1 MTDQYGRPVRY
12 LRISLTDRCNLRCR
26 YCMPEQGVDLCA
38 HADLL
43 RYEEIVAIARAAL
56 ACGID
61 TFKLTGG
68 EPLVRRGVPLL
79 VAALKELPG
88 TRQVTLTTNGLLLGD
103 QLDALVAAGLDA
115 VNVSLDTLDET
126 QYHTLTRRAFA
137 PGAVVDTVRAAAR
150 RLPVKINAV
159 LLPET
164 ADQWLPLARLAAD
177 PGVDVRF
184 IEQMPIG
191 KGQADPGLA
200 GDKVLAALRQ
210 AWPDLAPCHEPRGN
224 GPAHYYKSAGLTGR
238 IGFIDAVSHRF
249 CASCNRLRLTCTGM
263 LRPCLCYDDG
273 TDLRALLRGGAGPD
287 ELKKAV
293 EQAIAAKPEGH
304 CFGAGHGSRQT
315 MNRIGG

>member
-1 MTDQYGRPVRY
+1 MTDQYGRQVRY

-26 YCMPEQGVDLCA
+26 YCMPEQGVDLCP

-56 ACGID
+56 DCGID

-68 EPLVRRGVPLL
+68 EPLVRRNVPVL

-191 KGQADPGLA
+191 KGEADPGLA

-210 AWPDLAPCHEPRGN
+210 AWPDLAPCDEPRGN
-224 GPAHYYKSAGLTGR
+224 GPAHYYKSAGLAGR

-249 CASCNRLRLTCTGM
+249 CASCNRLRLTCTGV

>member
-1 MTDQYGRPVRY
+1 MTDQYGRQVRY

-56 ACGID
+56 DCGMD

-68 EPLVRRGVPLL
+68 EPLVRRGVPVL
-79 VAALKELPG
+79 VAALKKLPG

-115 VNVSLDTLDET
+115 VNVSLDTLNET

-164 ADQWLPLARLAAD
+164 ADQWLPLARLAHD
-177 PGVDVRF
+177 PGVDVRV

-191 KGQADPGLA
+191 KGEADPGLT

-210 AWPDLAPCHEPRGN
+210 TWPDLVPCHEHRGN
-224 GPAHYYKSAGLTGR
+224 GPAHYYKSAELTGR

>member
-1 MTDQYGRPVRY
+1 MTDQYGRQVRY

-56 ACGID
+56 DCGID

-68 EPLVRRGVPLL
+68 EPLVRRGVPVL
-79 VAALKELPG
+79 VAALKKLPG

-115 VNVSLDTLDET
+115 VNVSLDTLDEP

-164 ADQWLPLARLAAD
+164 ADQWLPLACLAAD

-191 KGQADPGLA
+191 KGEVDPGLA
-200 GDKVLAALRQ
+200 GDKVLAALRRE
-210 AWPDLAPCHEPRGN
+210 WPDLAPCDEKRGN

-273 TDLRALLRGGAGPD
+273 TDLRALLRSGAGPD

-304 CFGAGHGSRQT
+304 CFGAGYGSRQT

>member
-1 MTDQYGRPVRY
+1 MTDQYGRQVRY

-26 YCMPEQGVDLCA
+26 YCMPEQGVDLCP

-68 EPLVRRGVPLL
+68 EPLVRRGVPVL

-126 QYHTLTRRAFA
+126 QYHTLTRRTFA

-191 KGQADPGLA
+191 KGEADPGLA
-200 GDKVLAALRQ
+200 GDKVLAALRRE
-210 AWPDLAPCHEPRGN
+210 WPDLTPCHEPRGN
-224 GPAHYYKSAGLTGR
+224 GPAHYYKSAELTGR

>member
-56 ACGID
+56 DCGID

-68 EPLVRRGVPLL
+68 EPLVRRGVPVL

-150 RLPVKINAV
+150 VLPVKVNAV

-191 KGQADPGLA
+191 KGEADPGLA
-200 GDKVLAALRQ
+200 GDKVLAVLRQ
-210 AWPDLAPCHEPRGN
+210 AWPDLAPCNEPRGN
-224 GPAHYYKSAGLTGR
+224 GPAHYYKSAELTGR

-273 TDLRALLRGGAGPD
+273 TDLRALLRSGAGPD
-287 ELKKAV
+287 KLKNAV

-304 CFGAGHGSRQT
+304 CFGSGHGSRQT

>member
-56 ACGID
+56 DCGID

-68 EPLVRRGVPLL
+68 EPLVRRGVPVL

-88 TRQVTLTTNGLLLGD
+88 TRQVTLTTNGLLLGE

-150 RLPVKINAV
+150 VLPVKVNAV

-191 KGQADPGLA
+191 KGEADPGLA
-200 GDKVLAALRQ
+200 RDKVLAVLRQ
-210 AWPDLAPCHEPRGN
+210 AWPDLAPCNEPRGN
-224 GPAHYYKSAGLTGR
+224 GPAHYYKSAELTGR

-273 TDLRALLRGGAGPD
+273 TDLRALLRSGAGPD
-287 ELKKAV
+287 KLKNAV

-304 CFGAGHGSRQT
+304 CFGSGHGSRQT

>member
-1 MTDQYGRPVRY
+1 MTDQYGRQVRY

-56 ACGID
+56 DCGMD

-68 EPLVRRGVPLL
+68 EPLVRRGVPVL
-79 VAALKELPG
+79 VAALKKLPG

-164 ADQWLPLARLAAD
+164 ADQWLPLARLAHD
-177 PGVDVRF
+177 PGVDVRV

-191 KGQADPGLA
+191 KGEADPGLT

-210 AWPDLAPCHEPRGN
+210 TWPDLVPCHEHRGN
-224 GPAHYYKSAGLTGR
+224 GPAHYYKSAELTGR

-249 CASCNRLRLTCTGM
+249 CASCNRLLLTCTGM

>member
-1 MTDQYGRPVRY
+1 MTDQYGRQVRY

-56 ACGID
+56 DCGID

-68 EPLVRRGVPLL
+68 EPLVRRGVPVL
-79 VAALKELPG
+79 VAALKALPG

-126 QYHTLTRRAFA
+126 QYHTLTRRVFA

-164 ADQWLPLARLAAD
+164 AAQWLPLARLAAD
-177 PGVDVRF
+177 PGGVGRVVG
-184 IEQMPIG
+184 EMPIG
-191 KGQADPGLA
+191 KGEADPGLA

-224 GPAHYYKSAGLTGR
+224 GPAHYYKSAELTGR

>member
-1 MTDQYGRPVRY
+1 MTDQYGRQVRY

-56 ACGID
+56 DCGID

-68 EPLVRRGVPLL
+68 EPLARRGVPVL

-88 TRQVTLTTNGLLLGD
+88 TRQVTLTTNGLLLGE

-150 RLPVKINAV
+150 VLPVKVNAV

-191 KGQADPGLA
+191 KGEAAPGLA
-200 GDKVLAALRQ
+200 GDKVLAVLRQ
-210 AWPDLAPCHEPRGN
+210 AWPDLAPCNEPRGN

-273 TDLRALLRGGAGPD
+273 TDLRALLRSGAGPD
-287 ELKKAV
+287 KLKNAV

-304 CFGAGHGSRQT
+304 CFGSGHGSRQT

>member
-38 HADLL
+38 HTDLL
-43 RYEEIVAIARAAL
+43 RYEEIVDIARAAL
-56 ACGID
+56 DCVID

-68 EPLVRRGVPLL
+68 EPLVRRGVPVL
-79 VAALKELPG
+79 VAALKKLPG

-164 ADQWLPLARLAAD
+164 TDQWLPLARLAHD

-200 GDKVLAALRQ
+200 GDKVLAVLRQ
-210 AWPDLAPCHEPRGN
+210 AWPDLVPCHEHRGN
-224 GPAHYYKSAGLTGR
+224 GPAHYYKSAELAGR

>member
-56 ACGID
+56 DCGID

-68 EPLVRRGVPLL
+68 EPLARRGVPVL

-137 PGAVVDTVRAAAR
+137 PGAVVDTVRAAAQ

-191 KGQADPGLA
+191 KGEADPGLA
-200 GDKVLAALRQ
+200 GDKVLAVLRQ
-210 AWPDLAPCHEPRGN
+210 AWPDLAPCNEPRGN

-273 TDLRALLRGGAGPD
+273 TDLRALLRSGAGPD
-287 ELKKAV
+287 KLKNAV

-304 CFGAGHGSRQT
+304 CFGSGHGSRQT

>member
-1 MTDQYGRPVRY
+1 MRDQFQREITY
-12 LRISLTDRCNLRCR
+12 LRISVTDLCNLRCR
-26 YCMPEQGVDLCA
+26 YCMPEEGVCK
-38 HADLL
+38 L
-43 RYEEIVAIARAAL
+43 RHEDVLSYEEITEIAAAAAEL
-56 ACGID
+56 GV
-61 TFKLTGG
+61 TKLRVTGG
-68 EPLVRRGVPLL
+68 EPLVRPGVAGLCASL
-79 VAALKELPG
+79 SALPG
-88 TRQVTLTTNGLLLGD
+88 IREVVMTTNGVLLERY
-103 QLDALVAAGLDA
+103 AGELA
-115 VNVSLDTLDET
+115 RAGVRRVNVSLDTLDET

-150 RLPVKINAV
+150 VLPVKINAV

-191 KGQADPGLA
+191 KGEADPGLA
-200 GDKVLAALRQ
+200 GDKVLAALRRE
-210 AWPDLAPCHEPRGN
+210 WPDLAPCYEHRGN

-273 TDLRALLRGGAGPD
+273 TDLRALLRSGAGPD
-287 ELKKAV
+287 KLKNAV

-304 CFGAGHGSRQT
+304 CFGSGHGSRQT

>member
-1 MTDQYGRPVRY
+1 MTDQYGRQVRY

-68 EPLVRRGVPLL
+68 EPLVRRGVPVL
-79 VAALKELPG
+79 VAALKALPG

-126 QYHTLTRRAFA
+126 QYHTLTRRTFA

-191 KGQADPGLA
+191 KGEADPGLA
-200 GDKVLAALRQ
+200 GDKVLGLLRQ
-210 AWPDLAPCHEPRGN
+210 AWPDLVPCHEPRGN

-249 CASCNRLRLTCTGM
+249 CASCNRLRLTCTGV

-293 EQAIAAKPEGH
+293 ERAIAAKPEGH

>member
-56 ACGID
+56 DCGID

-68 EPLVRRGVPLL
+68 EPLARRGVPVL

-150 RLPVKINAV
+150 VLPVKVNAV

-191 KGQADPGLA
+191 KGEADPGLA

-210 AWPDLAPCHEPRGN
+210 AWPDLAPCYEHRGN

-273 TDLRALLRGGAGPD
+273 TDLRALLRSGAGLD
-287 ELKKAV
+287 KLKNAV

-304 CFGAGHGSRQT
+304 CFGSGHGSRQT

>member
-56 ACGID
+56 DCGID

-68 EPLVRRGVPLL
+68 EPLARRGVPVL

-88 TRQVTLTTNGLLLGD
+88 TRQVTLTTNGLLLGE

-150 RLPVKINAV
+150 VLPVKVNAV

-191 KGQADPGLA
+191 KGEADPGLA
-200 GDKVLAALRQ
+200 GDKVLAALRRE
-210 AWPDLAPCHEPRGN
+210 WPDLAPCNEPRGN

-273 TDLRALLRGGAGPD
+273 TDLRALLRSGAGPD
-287 ELKKAV
+287 KLKNAV

-304 CFGAGHGSRQT
+304 CFGSGHGSRQT

>member
-1 MTDQYGRPVRY
+1 MTDQYGRQVRY

-43 RYEEIVAIARAAL
+43 RYEEIVDIARAAL
-56 ACGID
+56 DCGID

-68 EPLVRRGVPLL
+68 EPLVRRGVPVL
-79 VAALKELPG
+79 VAALKALPG
-88 TRQVTLTTNGLLLGD
+88 TRQVTLTTNGLLLGE
-103 QLDALVAAGLDA
+103 QLDALVAARLDA

-150 RLPVKINAV
+150 RLPAKINAV

-191 KGQADPGLA
+191 KGEADPGLA
-200 GDKVLAALRQ
+200 GDKVLAVLRQ

-293 EQAIAAKPEGH
+293 EQAIAAKPQGH

>member
-1 MTDQYGRPVRY
+1 MTDQYGRQVRY

-56 ACGID
+56 DCGID

-68 EPLVRRGVPLL
+68 EPLARRGVPVL

-88 TRQVTLTTNGLLLGD
+88 TRQVTLTTNGLLLGE

-150 RLPVKINAV
+150 VLPVKVNAV

-191 KGQADPGLA
+191 KGEAAPGLA
-200 GDKVLAALRQ
+200 GDKVLAVLRQ
-210 AWPDLAPCHEPRGN
+210 AWPDLALCNEPRGN

-273 TDLRALLRGGAGPD
+273 TDLRALLRSGAGPD
-287 ELKKAV
+287 KLKNAV

-304 CFGAGHGSRQT
+304 CFGSGHE
-315 MNRIGG
+315 IGRASCRERV

>member
-56 ACGID
+56 DCGID

-68 EPLVRRGVPLL
+68 EPLARRGVPVL

-150 RLPVKINAV
+150 VLPVKVNAV

-191 KGQADPGLA
+191 KGEADPGLA
-200 GDKVLAALRQ
+200 GDKVLAALRRE
-210 AWPDLAPCHEPRGN
+210 WPDLAPCNEPRGN

-273 TDLRALLRGGAGPD
+273 TDLRALLRSGAGPD
-287 ELKKAV
+287 KLKNAV

-304 CFGAGHGSRQT
+304 CFGSGHGSRQT

>member
-1 MTDQYGRPVRY
+1 MTDQYGRQVRY

-56 ACGID
+56 ACGMD

-68 EPLVRRGVPLL
+68 EPLVRRGVPVL
-79 VAALKELPG
+79 VAALKKLPG

-164 ADQWLPLARLAAD
+164 ADQWLPLARLAHD

-200 GDKVLAALRQ
+200 GDKVLGLLRQ
-210 AWPDLAPCHEPRGN
+210 AWPDLVPCHEPRGN
-224 GPAHYYKSAGLTGR
+224 GPAHYYKSAELAGR

-249 CASCNRLRLTCTGM
+249 CASCNRLRLTCTGV

>member
-56 ACGID
+56 DCGID

-68 EPLVRRGVPLL
+68 EPLVRRGVPVL
-79 VAALKELPG
+79 VAALKKLPG

-137 PGAVVDTVRAAAR
+137 PGTVVDTVRAAAR

-164 ADQWLPLARLAAD
+164 ADQWLPLARLAHD

-200 GDKVLAALRQ
+200 GDKVLGLLRQ
-210 AWPDLAPCHEPRGN
+210 AWSDLVPCHEPRGN
-224 GPAHYYKSAGLTGR
+224 GPAHYYKSAELTGR

>member
-1 MTDQYGRPVRY
+1 MTDQYGRQVRY

-43 RYEEIVAIARAAL
+43 RYEEIVDIARAAL
-56 ACGID
+56 DCGID

-68 EPLVRRGVPLL
+68 EPLVRRGVPVL

-164 ADQWLPLARLAAD
+164 TDQWLPLARLAAD

-224 GPAHYYKSAGLTGR
+224 GPAHYYKSAELTGR

>member
-1 MTDQYGRPVRY
+1 MTDQYGRQVRY

-56 ACGID
+56 DCGID

-164 ADQWLPLARLAAD
+164 ADQWLPLARLAHD

-191 KGQADPGLA
+191 KGEADPGLA
-200 GDKVLAALRQ
+200 GDKVLAALRRE
-210 AWPDLAPCHEPRGN
+210 WPDLAPCHEPRGN
-224 GPAHYYKSAGLTGR
+224 GPAHYYKSAELTGR

-273 TDLRALLRGGAGPD
+273 TDLRALLRSGAGPD

>member
-26 YCMPEQGVDLCA
+26 YCMPEQGVALCA

-43 RYEEIVAIARAAL
+43 RYEEIVDIARAAQD
-56 ACGID
+56 CGID

-68 EPLVRRGVPLL
+68 EPLVRRGVPVL
-79 VAALKELPG
+79 VAALKALPG

-164 ADQWLPLARLAAD
+164 ADQWLPLARLAHD

-200 GDKVLAALRQ
+200 GDKVLTVLRQ
-210 AWPDLAPCHEPRGN
+210 TWPDLVPCHEHRGN

>member
-56 ACGID
+56 DCGID

-68 EPLVRRGVPLL
+68 EPLARRGVPVL

-150 RLPVKINAV
+150 VLPVKVNAV

-191 KGQADPGLA
+191 KGEADPGLA
-200 GDKVLAALRQ
+200 GDKVLAVLRQ
-210 AWPDLAPCHEPRGN
+210 AWPDLAPCNEPRGN

-273 TDLRALLRGGAGPD
+273 TDLRALLRSGAGPD
-287 ELKKAV
+287 KLKNAV

-304 CFGAGHGSRQT
+304 CFGSGHGSRQT

>member
-56 ACGID
+56 DCGID

-68 EPLVRRGVPLL
+68 EPLVRRGVPVL

-164 ADQWLPLARLAAD
+164 TDQWLPLARLAAD

-200 GDKVLAALRQ
+200 GDKVLAVLRRE
-210 AWPDLAPCHEPRGN
+210 WPDLAPCHEPRGN
-224 GPAHYYKSAGLTGR
+224 GPAHYYKSAELTGR

>member
-56 ACGID
+56 DCGID

-68 EPLVRRGVPLL
+68 EPLARRGVPVL

-150 RLPVKINAV
+150 VLPVKVNAV

-191 KGQADPGLA
+191 KGEADPGLA

-210 AWPDLAPCHEPRGN
+210 AWPDLAPCNEPRGN

-273 TDLRALLRGGAGPD
+273 TDLRALLRSGAGPD
-287 ELKKAV
+287 KLKNAV

-304 CFGAGHGSRQT
+304 CFGSGHGSRQT

>member
-1 MTDQYGRPVRY
+1 MTDQYGRQVRY

-26 YCMPEQGVDLCA
+26 YCMPEQGVDLCP

-56 ACGID
+56 DCGID

-68 EPLVRRGVPLL
+68 EPLVRRGVPVL

-164 ADQWLPLARLAAD
+164 TDQWLPLARLAAD

-224 GPAHYYKSAGLTGR
+224 GPAHYYKSAELAGR

-249 CASCNRLRLTCTGM
+249 CASCNRLRLTCTGV

-273 TDLRALLRGGAGPD
+273 TDLRALLRSGAGPD

-304 CFGAGHGSRQT
+304 CFRAGHGSRQT

>member
-56 ACGID
+56 DCGID

-68 EPLVRRGVPLL
+68 EPLARRGVPVL

-88 TRQVTLTTNGLLLGD
+88 TRQVTLTTNGLLLGE

-137 PGAVVDTVRAAAR
+137 PGAVVDTVRAAAQ

-191 KGQADPGLA
+191 KGEADPGLA

-210 AWPDLAPCHEPRGN
+210 AWPDLAPCNEPRGN

-273 TDLRALLRGGAGPD
+273 TDLRALLRSGAGPD
-287 ELKKAV
+287 KLKNAV

-304 CFGAGHGSRQT
+304 CFGSGHGSRQT

>member
-1 MTDQYGRPVRY
+1 MTDQYGRQVRY

-56 ACGID
+56 DCGID

-68 EPLVRRGVPLL
+68 EPLVRRGVPVL
-79 VAALKELPG
+79 VAALKALPG

-103 QLDALVAAGLDA
+103 QLDALVNAGLDA

-137 PGAVVDTVRAAAR
+137 PGAVVDTVRAAAQ

-164 ADQWLPLARLAAD
+164 ADQWLPLARLAHD

-200 GDKVLAALRQ
+200 GDKVLAALRRE
-210 AWPDLAPCHEPRGN
+210 WPDLAPCDEKRGN
-224 GPAHYYKSAGLTGR
+224 GPAHYYKSAGLAGR